1 MKANVAGESG
11 HCGQRII
18 ARENNMADDEDENI
32 KRTKERCK
40 RFTER
45 VNLNIT
51 EAGKLAQQMI
61 KSSKS
66 QEVSWNVG
74 ILSIN

>member
-1 MKANVAGESG
+1 
-11 HCGQRII
+11 
-18 ARENNMADDEDENI
+18 MADDEDENI

-66 QEVSWNVG
+66 QEVS
-74 ILSIN
+74 